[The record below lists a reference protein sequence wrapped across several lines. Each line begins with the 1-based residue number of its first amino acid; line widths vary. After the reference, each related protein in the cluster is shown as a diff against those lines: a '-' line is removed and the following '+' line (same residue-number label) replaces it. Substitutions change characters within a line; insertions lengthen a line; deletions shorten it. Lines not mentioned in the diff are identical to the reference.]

1 MLSKEKDEII
11 RLEKN
16 FEQVF
21 IRENKA
27 ILYDEKE
34 KENLKDSTDFLKVPN
49 LEDMFPNDVLEN
61 IQDFS
66 EPKLEF
72 SNVK

>member
-34 KENLKDSTDFLKVPN
+34 KENLKDSTDFLKVPS

-72 SNVK
+72 SNVN